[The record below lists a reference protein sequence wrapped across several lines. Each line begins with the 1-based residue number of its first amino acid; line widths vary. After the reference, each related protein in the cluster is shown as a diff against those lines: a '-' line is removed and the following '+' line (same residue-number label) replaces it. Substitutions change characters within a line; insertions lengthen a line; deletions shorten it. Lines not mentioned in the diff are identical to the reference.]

1 MKFRFAFLFIVVC
14 AFRLSAQVDREN
26 TSIIIPAEAVEDP
39 KEDNELIINPEP
51 VFGATP
57 AASNTEVKIPKKEE
71 LPVAR
76 RRNFSITNETKF
88 RNPAE
93 LYQDQLKNALKLRP
107 DDERRQNGSTV
118 TQYLGEFSTSAA
130 RVNIVYRDH
139 QYPDGDLI
147 RVYVNGE
154 MVRERVLLETHF
166 KGLFLTLEPGLNVID
181 FEALNQGSSGPNTAQ
196 FEVLD
201 DKGIVI
207 SSNQWNLATGV
218 KATITL
224 VKEEDS
230 VKNE

>member
-1 MKFRFAFLFIVVC
+1 MKLRLAFLFIIAC
-14 AFRLSAQVDREN
+14 AFSANAQIDSEN
-26 TSIIIPAEAVEDP
+26 KSIIIPAEAVDDP

-51 VFGATP
+51 VIGATP
-57 AASNTEVKIPKKEE
+57 EDSNTEVKTPKKEE
-71 LPVAR
+71 LPVAKR
-76 RRNFSITNETKF
+76 RDFTITNETKF

-93 LYQDQLKNALKLRP
+93 LYQDKLKNALKLRP
-107 DDERRQNGSTV
+107 DEERRQNGSTV
-118 TQYLGEFSTSAA
+118 TQYLGEFSTTAA

-147 RVYVNGE
+147 RVHVNGE
-154 MVRERVLLETHF
+154 VVRERVLLETHF
-166 KGLFLTLEPGLNVID
+166 KGLFLKLEPGTNVID

-230 VKNE
+230 LKNE